1 LELFLPLVVDVSGF
15 NSLHFFLA
23 INKVVIGSY
32 KVKGREEKL
41 CNDLE
46 VMKFE
51 DFFY

>member
-1 LELFLPLVVDVSGF
+1 MFQVSTPYI
-15 NSLHFFLA
+15 SFLA

-41 CNDLE
+41 YNDLE

-51 DFFY
+51 EFFIKCQIKAYLD